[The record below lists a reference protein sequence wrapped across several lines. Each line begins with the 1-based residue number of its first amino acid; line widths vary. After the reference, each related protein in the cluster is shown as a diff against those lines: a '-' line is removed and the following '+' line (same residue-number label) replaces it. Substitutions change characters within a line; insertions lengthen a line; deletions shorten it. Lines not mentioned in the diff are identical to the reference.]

1 MSGGGDILVK
11 RVQGWGSSSYDSVEK
26 NLWCRSF
33 GSIVYYATG
42 CLWLFRYPE
51 NVESAQYYGL
61 LLD

>member
-1 MSGGGDILVK
+1 MGTGHDFLVWLSVNDIK
-11 RVQGWGSSSYDSVEK
+11 ARSS
-26 NLWCRSF
+26 RSF
-33 GSIVYYATG
+33 GSIVYYVTG